1 MSNNLHAA
9 VSSSLKTILPAL
21 AIFTGFAMVQAAKP
35 VNAPIWAET
44 GVVEIPQPK
53 VAPKVAPKVET
64 IDVGDTVIVASA
76 PRGRSKPRHTCGAV
90 ARPLVQGSG
99 TVAFTGDWGC
109 P

>member
-21 AIFTGFAMVQAAKP
+21 AIFAGFAMVQAAKP

-53 VAPKVAPKVET
+53 VAPKMET

-90 ARPLVQGSG
+90 ARPLVQGTG

>member
-1 MSNNLHAA
+1 MSNSLYAGA
-9 VSSSLKTILPAL
+9 VSSLKTVLPAL
-21 AIFTGFAMVQAAKP
+21 AIFAGFALLQASKP
-35 VNAPIWAET
+35 VQAPIWAET

-53 VAPKVAPKVET
+53 VSKVVET

-76 PRGRSKPRHTCGAV
+76 PKGRSKPRHTCGAV

-99 TVAFTGDWGC
+99 TVTFTGDWGC